1 MFLRETS
8 SACWCASWSW
18 TSPSPVP
25 SEIRFLFKVPIMN
38 RPYTKPKFLG
48 EYCQIMFN
56 VHYMYT
62 CIYIYDT
69 IYIHIWY
76 VCIYA
81 YSLNNMSTQ
90 TRLQTQEL
98 WRQVAKVLQIIID
111 LLRRKEQLHPFKA
124 LNPKVN
130 FMLVK
135 QSHKASI
142 CISTNKHGEIGD
154 DGSPLY

>member
-1 MFLRETS
+1 MILYIHMV
-8 SACWCASWSW
+8 C
-18 TSPSPVP
+18 V
-25 SEIRFLFKVPIMN
+25 
-38 RPYTKPKFLG
+38 
-48 EYCQIMFN
+48 
-56 VHYMYT
+56 
-62 CIYIYDT
+62 YIY
-69 IYIHIWY
+69 
-76 VCIYA
+76 IYA
-81 YSLNNMSTQ
+81 YSMNNLSTQ

-135 QSHKASI
+135 ESHKASI
-142 CISTNKHGEIGD
+142 WSDGISTNKHGEIGD